1 MGNEERQLI
10 MYKYSRVSLCIL
22 ISVVLIACSN
32 TLATD
37 KISSSTIEQTITQS
51 VVAVDLP
58 QQDVVTVTNII
69 SGSVISSTVYQARI
83 ISKTN
88 TTIVQAD
95 AESPEQAK
103 IRIVGEELIQA
114 IKAENNVSQKVDIF
128 LEETA
133 AAIAA
138 NVQDQQ
144 NLIKQVAEITRVAVT
159 RLTIQGDTAAGQGDF
174 ESADYKFELAYRL
187 NPPLDTP
194 IYVKIPAGEA
204 IISHADYDED
214 SYVQP
219 DINDMS
225 KQEIMY
231 LKSYWILRT
240 EVTNAQYQRCVD
252 AQVCKPLW
260 DGEKTVKEF
269 PNYPATP
276 AWDSAKTY
284 AQWIGGRLPTDAEWE
299 KACRGTDGRL
309 YPWGN
314 NVPEPALA
322 NYGTGILTAVGQFP
336 NGASPYGL
344 LDMAGNAYE
353 YTSENFRDSD
363 YGTVRGGSDWAGP
376 EFLRCT
382 MKMGPAFSRA
392 PYGFRVVIPTY
403 DSFTVDQK

>member
-1 MGNEERQLI
+1 
-10 MYKYSRVSLCIL
+10 MYKCSRISLCTL
-22 ISVVLIACSN
+22 LCMVLVACSN
-32 TLATD
+32 RLTTD
-37 KISSSTIEQTITQS
+37 ELPSSTIEQTVAQT
-51 VVAVDLP
+51 VVAVDPP
-58 QQDVVTVTNII
+58 QQDVVTVTNVI

-114 IKAENNVSQKVDIF
+114 IKAENNVSQKVDTF

-144 NLIKQVAEITRVAVT
+144 NLIKQVAEITRVAAT
-159 RLTIQGDTAAGQGDF
+159 RLTIQGETAAGQGNF

-187 NPPLDTP
+187 NPSFDTP
-194 IYVKIPAGEA
+194 IYVKIPAGES

-214 SYVQP
+214 AYQQP
-219 DINDMS
+219 DIADMS

-240 EVTNAQYQRCVD
+240 EVTNAQYQRCVE
-252 AQVCKPLW
+252 ARVCKPLW

-269 PNYPATP
+269 PNYPTRGG
-276 AWDSAKTY
+276 WDSAKIY
-284 AQWIGGRLPTDAEWE
+284 AQWIGGRLPTNAEWE

-314 NVPEPALA
+314 NAPEAMLA
-322 NYGTGILTAVGQFP
+322 NYNTGILTAVGQFP

-403 DSFTVDQK
+403 ASFTVD